1 LIDESAAKTNL
12 TRRYG
17 RGPKTARLDASAPH
31 GHWCTTT
38 MISSL
43 RSDGSTA
50 CLTLDGAT
58 DTEVFQVYVKAV
70 LCPTLRPGDTVVRD
84 NLRAHKNEQTLAL
97 IEQTG
102 AYGAFLPA
110 YSPDLNPIE
119 RMWSQVKARLRAAQA
134 RTQESLL
141 EAIGKALAAVSAQDA
156 QNWFAHCG
164 YTFI

>member
-1 LIDESAAKTNL
+1 M
-12 TRRYG
+12 TRLHG
-17 RGPKTARLDASAPH
+17 RSPKGERLHASAPH

-43 RSDGSTA
+43 RSDGSSA
-50 CLTLDGAT
+50 CMTISGAT
-58 DTEVFQVYVKAV
+58 NTEVFQAYAKEI
-70 LCPTLRPGDTVVRD
+70 LCPTLRPGDKVIMD
-84 NLRAHKNEQTLAL
+84 NLGAHKNEQTMAL

-102 AYGAFLPA
+102 ARVMFLPA

-119 RMWSQVKARLRAAQA
+119 LMWSKVKALLRAAQA
-134 RTQESLL
+134 RTREALL
-141 EAIGKALAAVSAQDA
+141 EAIGKALATVSAQDA